1 MYHWAMDLDPL
12 SQIDPL
18 HPIPSI
24 FEPLCAVFR
33 RRLKAE
39 GQKYTPERAR
49 VLDAVIRMDG
59 PFEAEQLV
67 TDLRES
73 GYRVSKATVYRTIKL
88 MQDAGI
94 VQRVLTGDD
103 QPRFQMIYGTK
114 PTDEIVRVDTDE
126 SIRIDI
132 PELIELRQ
140 RICDE
145 LGLTASSHRFQIFA
159 TGKPKQ

>member
-1 MYHWAMDLDPL
+1 MDLDP
-12 SQIDPL
+12 
-18 HPIPSI
+18 IPELEEGQTVPAI

-59 PFEAEQLV
+59 PFEAEALV
-67 TDLRES
+67 ADLRQT

-94 VQRVLTGDD
+94 VQRVLGGDD
-103 QPRFQMIYGTK
+103 VPRFQLIYGTR
-114 PTDEIVRVDTDE
+114 PDDTVVRVDTDE
-126 SIRIDI
+126 VLSIHI
-132 PELIELRQ
+132 PELEAIRD
-140 RICDE
+140 RICAE
-145 LGLTASSHRFQIFA
+145 LGLTATSHRFQIFA
-159 TGKPKQ
+159 TGKS

>member
-1 MYHWAMDLDPL
+1 MDLDP
-12 SQIDPL
+12 
-18 HPIPSI
+18 IPDLDEGQMVPAI

-59 PFEAEQLV
+59 PFEAEALV
-67 TDLRES
+67 EDLRHS

-94 VQRVLTGDD
+94 VQRVLGGDD
-103 QPRFQMIYGTK
+103 IPRFQLVYGTR
-114 PTDEIVRVDTDE
+114 PDDTITRVDTDE
-126 SIRIDI
+126 VISVDI
-132 PELIELRQ
+132 PELIAIRD
-140 RICDE
+140 RICAE
-145 LGLTASSHRFQIFA
+145 LGLTATSHRFQIFA
-159 TGKPKQ
+159 TGKN

>member
-1 MYHWAMDLDPL
+1 MDLDP
-12 SQIDPL
+12 
-18 HPIPSI
+18 IPQLEEGQEVPAI

-59 PFEAEQLV
+59 PFEAEALV
-67 TDLRES
+67 EDLRSS

-94 VQRVLTGDD
+94 VQRVLGGDD
-103 QPRFQMIYGTK
+103 VPRFQLIYGTR
-114 PTDEIVRVDTDE
+114 PDDTITRVDTDE
-126 SIRIDI
+126 VISVDI
-132 PELIELRQ
+132 PELIAIRD
-140 RICDE
+140 RICAE
-145 LGLTASSHRFQIFA
+145 LGLTATSHRFQIFA
-159 TGKPKQ
+159 TGKN

>member
-1 MYHWAMDLDPL
+1 M
-12 SQIDPL
+12 
-18 HPIPSI
+18 

-59 PFEAEQLV
+59 PFEAEALV
-67 TDLRES
+67 EDLRQS

-94 VQRVLTGDD
+94 VQRVLGGDD
-103 QPRFQMIYGTK
+103 VPRFQLIYGTR
-114 PTDEIVRVDTDE
+114 PDDTITRVDTDE
-126 SIRIDI
+126 VISVDI
-132 PELIELRQ
+132 PELIAIRD
-140 RICDE
+140 RICAE
-145 LGLTASSHRFQIFA
+145 LGLTATSHRFQIFA
-159 TGKPKQ
+159 TGTGKKD

>member
-1 MYHWAMDLDPL
+1 MDLDP
-12 SQIDPL
+12 
-18 HPIPSI
+18 IPELVEGQQVPAI

-59 PFEAEQLV
+59 PFEAEALV
-67 TDLRES
+67 EDLRQT

-94 VQRVLTGDD
+94 VQRVLGGDD
-103 QPRFQMIYGTK
+103 VPRFQMIYGSRPDHT
-114 PTDEIVRVDTDE
+114 IVRVDSDE
-126 SIRIDI
+126 VIHIDI
-132 PELIELRQ
+132 PELAAIRD
-140 RICDE
+140 RICAK
-145 LGLTASSHRFQIFA
+145 LGLTATSHRLQIFA
-159 TGKPKQ
+159 TGKPS

>member
-1 MYHWAMDLDPL
+1 MDLDP
-12 SQIDPL
+12 
-18 HPIPSI
+18 IPELEEGQQVPAI

-59 PFEAEQLV
+59 PFEAEALV
-67 TDLRES
+67 EDLRQT

-94 VQRVLTGDD
+94 VQRVLGGDD
-103 QPRFQMIYGTK
+103 VPRFQMIYGSRPDDT
-114 PTDEIVRVDTDE
+114 IVRVDTDE
-126 SIRIDI
+126 VIRIDV
-132 PELIELRQ
+132 PELLALRDRVCAQ
-140 RICDE
+140 
-145 LGLTASSHRFQIFA
+145 LGLSATSHRLQIFA
-159 TGKPKQ
+159 TGKPS

>member
-1 MYHWAMDLDPL
+1 MDLDP
-12 SQIDPL
+12 
-18 HPIPSI
+18 IPELEEGQQVPAI

-59 PFEAEQLV
+59 PFEAEALV
-67 TDLRES
+67 ADLRQT

-94 VQRVLTGDD
+94 VQRVLGGDD
-103 QPRFQMIYGTK
+103 VPRFQLIYGTR
-114 PTDEIVRVDTDE
+114 PDDTVVRVDTDE
-126 SIRIDI
+126 VLSIHI
-132 PELIELRQ
+132 PELEAIRD
-140 RICDE
+140 RICAE
-145 LGLTASSHRFQIFA
+145 LGLTATSHRFQIFA
-159 TGKPKQ
+159 TGKN

>member
-1 MYHWAMDLDPL
+1 MDLDP
-12 SQIDPL
+12 
-18 HPIPSI
+18 IPELEEGQTVPAI

-59 PFEAEQLV
+59 PFEAEALV
-67 TDLRES
+67 ADLRQT

-94 VQRVLTGDD
+94 VQRVLGGDD
-103 QPRFQMIYGTK
+103 VPRFQLIYGTR
-114 PTDEIVRVDTDE
+114 PDDTVVRVDTDE
-126 SIRIDI
+126 ILSIHI
-132 PELIELRQ
+132 PELEAIRD
-140 RICDE
+140 RICAE
-145 LGLTASSHRFQIFA
+145 LGLTATSHRFQIFA
-159 TGKPKQ
+159 TGKN

>member
-1 MYHWAMDLDPL
+1 MDLDP
-12 SQIDPL
+12 
-18 HPIPSI
+18 IPELDAGQMVPAI

-59 PFEAEQLV
+59 PFEAEALV
-67 TDLRES
+67 EDLRHS

-94 VQRVLTGDD
+94 VQRVLGGDD
-103 QPRFQMIYGTK
+103 VPRFQLVYGTR
-114 PTDEIVRVDTDE
+114 PDDTITRVDTDE
-126 SIRIDI
+126 VISVDI
-132 PELIELRQ
+132 PELIAIRD
-140 RICDE
+140 RICAE
-145 LGLTASSHRFQIFA
+145 LGLTATSHRFQIFA
-159 TGKPKQ
+159 TGKN

>member
-1 MYHWAMDLDPL
+1 MDLDP
-12 SQIDPL
+12 
-18 HPIPSI
+18 IPDLEEGQEVPAI

-59 PFEAEQLV
+59 PFEAEALV
-67 TDLRES
+67 EDLRSS

-94 VQRVLTGDD
+94 VQRVLGGDD
-103 QPRFQMIYGTK
+103 VPRFQLIYGTR
-114 PTDEIVRVDTDE
+114 PDDTITRVDTDE
-126 SIRIDI
+126 VISVDI
-132 PELIELRQ
+132 PELIAIRD
-140 RICDE
+140 RICAE
-145 LGLTASSHRFQIFA
+145 LGLTATSHRFQIFA
-159 TGKPKQ
+159 TGNGK

>member
-1 MYHWAMDLDPL
+1 MDLDP
-12 SQIDPL
+12 
-18 HPIPSI
+18 IPELEEGQEVPAI

-59 PFEAEQLV
+59 PFEAEALV
-67 TDLRES
+67 EDLRSS

-94 VQRVLTGDD
+94 VQRVLGGDD
-103 QPRFQMIYGTK
+103 VPRFQLVYGTR
-114 PTDEIVRVDTDE
+114 PDDTIVRVDNDE
-126 SIRIDI
+126 VISIDV
-132 PELIELRQ
+132 PELIAIRD
-140 RICDE
+140 RICAE
-145 LGLTASSHRFQIFA
+145 LGLTATTHRFQIFA
-159 TGKPKQ
+159 TGKN

>member
-1 MYHWAMDLDPL
+1 MDLDP
-12 SQIDPL
+12 
-18 HPIPSI
+18 IPQLEEGQEVPAI

-59 PFEAEQLV
+59 PFEAEALV
-67 TDLRES
+67 EDLRSS

-94 VQRVLTGDD
+94 VQRVLGGDD
-103 QPRFQMIYGTK
+103 VPRFQLIYGTR
-114 PTDEIVRVDTDE
+114 PDDTITRVDTDE
-126 SIRIDI
+126 
-132 PELIELRQ
+132 
-140 RICDE
+140 
-145 LGLTASSHRFQIFA
+145 
-159 TGKPKQ
+159 

>member
-1 MYHWAMDLDPL
+1 MDLDP
-12 SQIDPL
+12 
-18 HPIPSI
+18 IPDLDEGQMVPAI

-59 PFEAEQLV
+59 PFEAEALV
-67 TDLRES
+67 EDLRQS

-94 VQRVLTGDD
+94 VQRVLGGDD
-103 QPRFQMIYGTK
+103 IPRFQLVYGTR
-114 PTDEIVRVDTDE
+114 PDDTITRVDTDE
-126 SIRIDI
+126 VISIDI
-132 PELIELRQ
+132 PELIAIRD
-140 RICDE
+140 RICAE
-145 LGLTASSHRFQIFA
+145 LGLTATSHRFQIFA
-159 TGKPKQ
+159 TGKN

>member
-1 MYHWAMDLDPL
+1 MDLDP
-12 SQIDPL
+12 
-18 HPIPSI
+18 IPDLDEGQEVPAI

-59 PFEAEQLV
+59 PFEAEALV
-67 TDLRES
+67 EDLRQS

-94 VQRVLTGDD
+94 VQRVLGGDD
-103 QPRFQMIYGTK
+103 VPRFQLIYGTR
-114 PTDEIVRVDTDE
+114 PDDTITRVDTDE
-126 SIRIDI
+126 VISVDI
-132 PELIELRQ
+132 PELIAIRD
-140 RICDE
+140 RICAE
-145 LGLTASSHRFQIFA
+145 LGLTATSHRFQIFA
-159 TGKPKQ
+159 TGNGKKD

>member
-1 MYHWAMDLDPL
+1 MDLDP
-12 SQIDPL
+12 
-18 HPIPSI
+18 IPDLDEGQEVPAI

-59 PFEAEQLV
+59 PFEAEALV
-67 TDLRES
+67 EDLRQS

-94 VQRVLTGDD
+94 VQRVLGGDD
-103 QPRFQMIYGTK
+103 VPRFQLIYGTR
-114 PTDEIVRVDTDE
+114 PDDTITRVDTDE
-126 SIRIDI
+126 VISVDI
-132 PELIELRQ
+132 PELIAIRD
-140 RICDE
+140 RICAE
-145 LGLTASSHRFQIFA
+145 LGLTATSHRFQIFA
-159 TGKPKQ
+159 TGKN